1 MKNEIKERILKIT
14 IVITLILAINMLI
27 FPIITSVFDIDITDD
42 LLARYRFF
50 PLLIS
55 GFFLIIE
62 IFLFSF
68 SNKNNKQFEIKKYG
82 FHKNDL
88 IKDILLFFNKSNYNK
103 INKKSDF
110 FDKIYLKNEKNN
122 IELFSIIKSNII
134 LNEKILFD
142 LQQEYKKIIENEY
155 SISRIKS
162 ICIVNVFL
170 TSEVNT
176 KLKKLIKKSII
187 QNIGFLN
194 LLILVDESTNDIYIP
209 NISNSFF
216 NVSYKMYKK
225 ELKIL
230 KEMLLKDI

>member
-1 MKNEIKERILKIT
+1 MKNKIKERILKIT
-14 IVITLILAINMLI
+14 IVITLILSINMLI
-27 FPIITSVFDIDITDD
+27 FPIITSIFDINITDD
-42 LLARYRFF
+42 LLAKYRFF

-62 IFLFSF
+62 ILLFS
-68 SNKNNKQFEIKKYG
+68 SSNKQFEIKKYV

-88 IKDILLFFNKSNYNK
+88 IKDILLFFDKNNYNK

-134 LNEKILFD
+134 LNEKMLFD
-142 LQQEYKKIIENEY
+142 LQQEYKKLIENEY

-162 ICIVNVFL
+162 ICIVNIIL
-170 TSEVNT
+170 TSKVNT

-187 QNIGFLN
+187 QNVGFLN
-194 LLILVDESTNDIYIP
+194 LLILVDESTNEIYIP
-209 NISNSFF
+209 NISNNFF

-225 ELKIL
+225 KLKVL
-230 KEMLLKDI
+230 KEMFLF

>member
-27 FPIITSVFDIDITDD
+27 SPIIISVFDIDITDD

-88 IKDILLFFNKSNYNK
+88 IKDILLFFDKSNYNK

>member
-1 MKNEIKERILKIT
+1 MKNKIKERILKIT
-14 IVITLILAINMLI
+14 IVITLILAINMII
-27 FPIITSVFDIDITDD
+27 FPIITSIFDIDITDD

-62 IFLFSF
+62 ILLFS
-68 SNKNNKQFEIKKYG
+68 SSNKQFEIKKYV

-88 IKDILLFFNKSNYNK
+88 IKDILLFFDKNNYNK

-134 LNEKILFD
+134 LNEKMLFD
-142 LQQEYKKIIENEY
+142 LQQEYKKLIENEY

-162 ICIVNVFL
+162 ICIVNIFL
-170 TSEVNT
+170 TSKVNT
-176 KLKKLIKKSII
+176 KLKRLIKKSII
-187 QNIGFLN
+187 QNVGFLN
-194 LLILVDESTNDIYIP
+194 LLILVDESTNEIYIP
-209 NISNSFF
+209 NISNNFF

-225 ELKIL
+225 ELKVL
-230 KEMLLKDI
+230 KEMLLF

>member
-1 MKNEIKERILKIT
+1 MKNKIKERILRIT

-27 FPIITSVFDIDITDD
+27 FPIITSIFDIDITDD
-42 LLARYRFF
+42 LLAKYRFF

-62 IFLFSF
+62 ILLFS
-68 SNKNNKQFEIKKYG
+68 SSNKQFEIKKYV

-88 IKDILLFFNKSNYNK
+88 IKDILLFFDKNNYNK

-134 LNEKILFD
+134 LNEKMLFD
-142 LQQEYKKIIENEY
+142 LQQEYKKLIENEY

-162 ICIVNVFL
+162 ICIVNIFL
-170 TSEVNT
+170 TSKVNT

-187 QNIGFLN
+187 QNVGFLN
-194 LLILVDESTNDIYIP
+194 LLILVDESTNEIYIP
-209 NISNSFF
+209 NISNNFF

-225 ELKIL
+225 ELKVL
-230 KEMLLKDI
+230 KEMLLF

>member
-1 MKNEIKERILKIT
+1 MKNKIKERILKIT

-27 FPIITSVFDIDITDD
+27 FPIITSIFDIDITDD
-42 LLARYRFF
+42 LLAGYRFF

-55 GFFLIIE
+55 GFFLIME
-62 IFLFSF
+62 ILLFS
-68 SNKNNKQFEIKKYG
+68 SSNKQFEIKKYV

-88 IKDILLFFNKSNYNK
+88 IKDILLFFDKNNYNK

-134 LNEKILFD
+134 LNEKMLFD
-142 LQQEYKKIIENEY
+142 LQQEYKKLIENEY
-155 SISRIKS
+155 SISRVKS
-162 ICIVNVFL
+162 ICIVNIFL
-170 TSEVNT
+170 TSKVNT

-187 QNIGFLN
+187 QNVGFLN
-194 LLILVDESTNDIYIP
+194 LLILVDESTNEIYIP
-209 NISNSFF
+209 NISNNFF

-225 ELKIL
+225 ELKVL
-230 KEMLLKDI
+230 KEMLLF

>member
-14 IVITLILAINMLI
+14 IIITLILAINMLI
-27 FPIITSVFDIDITDD
+27 SPIITSVFDIDITDD

-88 IKDILLFFNKSNYNK
+88 IKDILLFFDKSNYNK

>member
-1 MKNEIKERILKIT
+1 MKNKIKERILKIT

-27 FPIITSVFDIDITDD
+27 FPIITSIFDIDIADD
-42 LLARYRFF
+42 LLAKYRFF

-62 IFLFSF
+62 ILLFS
-68 SNKNNKQFEIKKYG
+68 SSNKQFEIKKYV

-88 IKDILLFFNKSNYNK
+88 IKDILLFFDKNNYNK

-134 LNEKILFD
+134 LNEKMLFD
-142 LQQEYKKIIENEY
+142 LQQEYKKLIENEY
-155 SISRIKS
+155 SISRVKS
-162 ICIVNVFL
+162 ICIVNIFL
-170 TSEVNT
+170 TSKVNT

-187 QNIGFLN
+187 QNVGFLN
-194 LLILVDESTNDIYIP
+194 LLILVDESTNEIYIP
-209 NISNSFF
+209 NISNNFF

-225 ELKIL
+225 ELKVL
-230 KEMLLKDI
+230 KEMLLF

>member
-27 FPIITSVFDIDITDD
+27 SPIIISVFDIDITDD

-88 IKDILLFFNKSNYNK
+88 IKDILLFFDKSNYNK

-122 IELFSIIKSNII
+122 IVLFSIIKSNII

>member
-27 FPIITSVFDIDITDD
+27 SPIITSVFDIDITDD

-88 IKDILLFFNKSNYNK
+88 IKDILLFFDKSNYNK

>member
-1 MKNEIKERILKIT
+1 MKNKIKERILKIT

-27 FPIITSVFDIDITDD
+27 FPIITSIFDIDITDD
-42 LLARYRFF
+42 LLAKYRFF

-62 IFLFSF
+62 ILLFS
-68 SNKNNKQFEIKKYG
+68 SSNKQFEIKKYV

-88 IKDILLFFNKSNYNK
+88 IKDILLFFDKNNYNK

-134 LNEKILFD
+134 LNEKMLFD
-142 LQQEYKKIIENEY
+142 LQQEYKKLIENEY

-162 ICIVNVFL
+162 ICIVNIFL
-170 TSEVNT
+170 TSKVNT

-187 QNIGFLN
+187 QNVGFLN
-194 LLILVDESTNDIYIP
+194 LLILVDESTNEIYIP
-209 NISNSFF
+209 NISNNFF

-225 ELKIL
+225 ELKVL
-230 KEMLLKDI
+230 KEMLLF

>member
-1 MKNEIKERILKIT
+1 MKNKIKERILKIT

-27 FPIITSVFDIDITDD
+27 FPIITSIFDIDITDD
-42 LLARYRFF
+42 LLAKYRFF

-62 IFLFSF
+62 ILLFS
-68 SNKNNKQFEIKKYG
+68 SSNKQFEIKKYV

-88 IKDILLFFNKSNYNK
+88 IKDILLFFDKNNYNK

-134 LNEKILFD
+134 LNEKMLFD
-142 LQQEYKKIIENEY
+142 LQQEYKKLIENEY
-155 SISRIKS
+155 SISRVRS
-162 ICIVNVFL
+162 ICIVNIFL
-170 TSEVNT
+170 TSKVNT

-187 QNIGFLN
+187 QNVGFLN
-194 LLILVDESTNDIYIP
+194 LLILVDESTNEIYIP
-209 NISNSFF
+209 NISNNFF

-225 ELKIL
+225 ELKVL
-230 KEMLLKDI
+230 KEMLLF

>member
-1 MKNEIKERILKIT
+1 MKNKIKERILKIT

-27 FPIITSVFDIDITDD
+27 FPIITSIFDIDITDD
-42 LLARYRFF
+42 LLAKYRFF

-62 IFLFSF
+62 ILLLS
-68 SNKNNKQFEIKKYG
+68 SSNKQFEIKKYV

-88 IKDILLFFNKSNYNK
+88 IKDILLFFDKNNYNK

-134 LNEKILFD
+134 LNEKMLFD
-142 LQQEYKKIIENEY
+142 LQQEYKKLIENEY

-162 ICIVNVFL
+162 ICIVNIFL
-170 TSEVNT
+170 TSKVNT

-187 QNIGFLN
+187 QNVGFLN
-194 LLILVDESTNDIYIP
+194 LLILVDESTNEIYIP
-209 NISNSFF
+209 NISNNFF

-225 ELKIL
+225 ELKVL
-230 KEMLLKDI
+230 KEMLLF

>member
-1 MKNEIKERILKIT
+1 MKNKIKERILKIT

-27 FPIITSVFDIDITDD
+27 FPIITSIFDIDITDD
-42 LLARYRFF
+42 LLAKYRFF

-62 IFLFSF
+62 ILLFS
-68 SNKNNKQFEIKKYG
+68 SSNKQFEIKKYV

-88 IKDILLFFNKSNYNK
+88 IKNILLFFDKNNYNK

-134 LNEKILFD
+134 LNEKMLFD
-142 LQQEYKKIIENEY
+142 LQQEYKKLIENEY

-170 TSEVNT
+170 TSKVNT

-187 QNIGFLN
+187 QNVGFLN
-194 LLILVDESTNDIYIP
+194 LLILVDESTNEIYIP
-209 NISNSFF
+209 NISNNFF

-225 ELKIL
+225 ELKVL
-230 KEMLLKDI
+230 KEMLLF

>member
-1 MKNEIKERILKIT
+1 MKNKIKERILKIT

-27 FPIITSVFDIDITDD
+27 FPIITSIFDIDIADD
-42 LLARYRFF
+42 LLAKYRFF

-62 IFLFSF
+62 ILLFS
-68 SNKNNKQFEIKKYG
+68 SSNKQFEIKKYV

-88 IKDILLFFNKSNYNK
+88 IKDILLFFDKNNYNK

-134 LNEKILFD
+134 LNEKMLFD
-142 LQQEYKKIIENEY
+142 LQQEYKKLIENEY
-155 SISRIKS
+155 SISRVKS
-162 ICIVNVFL
+162 ICIVNIFL
-170 TSEVNT
+170 TSKVNT

-187 QNIGFLN
+187 QNVGFLN
-194 LLILVDESTNDIYIP
+194 LLILVDESTNEIYIP
-209 NISNSFF
+209 NISNNFF

-225 ELKIL
+225 ELKVL
-230 KEMLLKDI
+230 KEILLF

>member
-1 MKNEIKERILKIT
+1 MKNKIKERILKIT

-27 FPIITSVFDIDITDD
+27 FPIITSIFDIDIADD
-42 LLARYRFF
+42 LLAKYRFF

-62 IFLFSF
+62 ILLFS
-68 SNKNNKQFEIKKYG
+68 SSNKQFEIKKYV

-88 IKDILLFFNKSNYNK
+88 IKDILLFFDKNNYNK

-134 LNEKILFD
+134 LNEKMLFD
-142 LQQEYKKIIENEY
+142 LQQEYKKFIENEY
-155 SISRIKS
+155 SISRVKS
-162 ICIVNVFL
+162 ICIVNIFL
-170 TSEVNT
+170 TSKVNT

-187 QNIGFLN
+187 QNVGFLN
-194 LLILVDESTNDIYIP
+194 LLILVDESTNEIYIP
-209 NISNSFF
+209 NISNNFF

-225 ELKIL
+225 ELKVL
-230 KEMLLKDI
+230 KEMFLF

>member
-1 MKNEIKERILKIT
+1 MKNKIKERILKFT

-27 FPIITSVFDIDITDD
+27 FPIITSIFDIDIADD
-42 LLARYRFF
+42 LFAKYRFF

-62 IFLFSF
+62 ILLFS
-68 SNKNNKQFEIKKYG
+68 SSNKQFEIKKYV

-88 IKDILLFFNKSNYNK
+88 IKDILLFFDKNNYNK

-122 IELFSIIKSNII
+122 IELFSIIKSNIV
-134 LNEKILFD
+134 LNEKMLFD
-142 LQQEYKKIIENEY
+142 LQQEYKKLIENEY
-155 SISRIKS
+155 SISRVKS
-162 ICIVNVFL
+162 ICIVNIFL
-170 TSEVNT
+170 TSKVNT

-187 QNIGFLN
+187 QNVGFLN
-194 LLILVDESTNDIYIP
+194 LLILVDESTNEIYIP
-209 NISNSFF
+209 NISNNFF

-225 ELKIL
+225 ELKVL
-230 KEMLLKDI
+230 KEMLLF

>member
-1 MKNEIKERILKIT
+1 MKNKIKERILKIT

-27 FPIITSVFDIDITDD
+27 FPIITSIFDIDITDD
-42 LLARYRFF
+42 LLAKYRFF

-62 IFLFSF
+62 ILLFS
-68 SNKNNKQFEIKKYG
+68 SSNKQFEIKKYV

-88 IKDILLFFNKSNYNK
+88 IKDILLFFDKNNYNK

-134 LNEKILFD
+134 LNEKMLFD
-142 LQQEYKKIIENEY
+142 LQQEYKKLIENEY
-155 SISRIKS
+155 SISRVKS
-162 ICIVNVFL
+162 ICIVNIFL
-170 TSEVNT
+170 TSKVNT

-187 QNIGFLN
+187 QNVGFLN
-194 LLILVDESTNDIYIP
+194 LLILVDESTNEIYIP
-209 NISNSFF
+209 NISNNFF

-225 ELKIL
+225 ELKVL
-230 KEMLLKDI
+230 KEMLLF

>member
-1 MKNEIKERILKIT
+1 MKNKIKERILKIT

-27 FPIITSVFDIDITDD
+27 FPIITSIFDIDITDD
-42 LLARYRFF
+42 LLAKYRFF

-62 IFLFSF
+62 ILLFS
-68 SNKNNKQFEIKKYG
+68 SSNKQFEIKKYV

-88 IKDILLFFNKSNYNK
+88 IKDILLFFDKNNYNK

-134 LNEKILFD
+134 LNEKMLFD
-142 LQQEYKKIIENEY
+142 LQQEYKKLIENEY

-162 ICIVNVFL
+162 ICIVNIFL
-170 TSEVNT
+170 TSKVNT

-187 QNIGFLN
+187 QNVGFLN
-194 LLILVDESTNDIYIP
+194 LLILVDESTNEIYIP
-209 NISNSFF
+209 NISNNFF

-225 ELKIL
+225 ELKVL
-230 KEMLLKDI
+230 KEMFLF

>member
-1 MKNEIKERILKIT
+1 MKNKIKERILKIT

-27 FPIITSVFDIDITDD
+27 FPIITSIFDIDIADD
-42 LLARYRFF
+42 LLAKYRFF

-62 IFLFSF
+62 ILLFS
-68 SNKNNKQFEIKKYG
+68 SSNKQFEIKKYV

-88 IKDILLFFNKSNYNK
+88 IKDILLFFDKNNYNK

-122 IELFSIIKSNII
+122 IELFSIIKSNIV
-134 LNEKILFD
+134 LNEKMLFD
-142 LQQEYKKIIENEY
+142 LQQEYKKLIENEY
-155 SISRIKS
+155 SISRVKS
-162 ICIVNVFL
+162 ICIVNIFL
-170 TSEVNT
+170 TSKVNT

-187 QNIGFLN
+187 QNVGFLN
-194 LLILVDESTNDIYIP
+194 LLILVDESTNEIYIP
-209 NISNSFF
+209 NISNNFF

-225 ELKIL
+225 ELKVL
-230 KEMLLKDI
+230 KEMLLF

>member
-1 MKNEIKERILKIT
+1 MKNKIKERILKIT

-27 FPIITSVFDIDITDD
+27 FPIITSIFDIDITDD
-42 LLARYRFF
+42 LLAKYRFF

-62 IFLFSF
+62 ILLFS
-68 SNKNNKQFEIKKYG
+68 SSNKQFEIKKYV

-88 IKDILLFFNKSNYNK
+88 IKDILLFFDRNNYNK

-134 LNEKILFD
+134 LNEKMLFD
-142 LQQEYKKIIENEY
+142 LQQEYKKLIENEY

-170 TSEVNT
+170 ASKVNT

-187 QNIGFLN
+187 QNVGFLN
-194 LLILVDESTNDIYIP
+194 LLILVDESTNEIYIP
-209 NISNSFF
+209 NISNNFF

-225 ELKIL
+225 ELKVL
-230 KEMLLKDI
+230 KEMLLF

>member
-1 MKNEIKERILKIT
+1 VKNKIKERILKIT

-27 FPIITSVFDIDITDD
+27 PIITSIFDIDITDD
-42 LLARYRFF
+42 LLAGYRFF

-62 IFLFSF
+62 ILLFS
-68 SNKNNKQFEIKKYG
+68 SNNKQFEIKKYVS
-82 FHKNDL
+82 HKNDL
-88 IKDILLFFNKSNYNK
+88 IKDILLFFDKNNYNK

-134 LNEKILFD
+134 LNEKMLFD
-142 LQQEYKKIIENEY
+142 LQQEYKKLIENEY

-162 ICIVNVFL
+162 ICIVNIFL
-170 TSEVNT
+170 TSKVNT

-187 QNIGFLN
+187 QNVGFLN
-194 LLILVDESTNDIYIP
+194 LLILVDESTNEIYMP
-209 NISNSFF
+209 NISNNFF

-225 ELKIL
+225 ELKVL
-230 KEMLLKDI
+230 KEMLLF

>member
-1 MKNEIKERILKIT
+1 MKNKIKERILKIT

-27 FPIITSVFDIDITDD
+27 FPIITSIFDIDITDD
-42 LLARYRFF
+42 LLAKYRFF

-62 IFLFSF
+62 ILLFSL
-68 SNKNNKQFEIKKYG
+68 SNKQFEIKKYV

-88 IKDILLFFNKSNYNK
+88 IKDILLFFDKNNYNK

-122 IELFSIIKSNII
+122 IELFSIIKSNIV
-134 LNEKILFD
+134 LNEKMLFD
-142 LQQEYKKIIENEY
+142 LQQEYKKLIENEY
-155 SISRIKS
+155 SISRVKS
-162 ICIVNVFL
+162 ICIVNIFL
-170 TSEVNT
+170 TSKVNT

-187 QNIGFLN
+187 QNVGFLN
-194 LLILVDESTNDIYIP
+194 LLILVDESTNEIYIP
-209 NISNSFF
+209 NISNNFF

-225 ELKIL
+225 ELKVL
-230 KEMLLKDI
+230 KEMLLF

>member
-1 MKNEIKERILKIT
+1 MKNKIKERILKIT

-27 FPIITSVFDIDITDD
+27 FPIITSIFDIDIADD
-42 LLARYRFF
+42 LLAKYRFF

-62 IFLFSF
+62 ILLFS
-68 SNKNNKQFEIKKYG
+68 SSNKQFEIKKYV

-88 IKDILLFFNKSNYNK
+88 IKDILLFFDKNNYNK

-134 LNEKILFD
+134 LNEKMLFD
-142 LQQEYKKIIENEY
+142 LQQEYKKLIENEY
-155 SISRIKS
+155 SISRVKS
-162 ICIVNVFL
+162 ICIMNIFL
-170 TSEVNT
+170 TSKVNT

-187 QNIGFLN
+187 QNVGFLN
-194 LLILVDESTNDIYIP
+194 LLILVDESTNEIYIP
-209 NISNSFF
+209 NISNNFF

-225 ELKIL
+225 ELKVL
-230 KEMLLKDI
+230 KDMLLF

>member
-1 MKNEIKERILKIT
+1 MKNKIKERILKIT

-27 FPIITSVFDIDITDD
+27 FPIITSIFDIDIADD
-42 LLARYRFF
+42 LLAKYRFF

-62 IFLFSF
+62 ILLFS
-68 SNKNNKQFEIKKYG
+68 SSNKQFEIKKYV

-88 IKDILLFFNKSNYNK
+88 IKDILLFFDKNNYNK

-134 LNEKILFD
+134 LNEKMLFD
-142 LQQEYKKIIENEY
+142 LQQEYKKLIENEY
-155 SISRIKS
+155 SISRVKS
-162 ICIVNVFL
+162 ICIVNIFL
-170 TSEVNT
+170 TSKVNT

-187 QNIGFLN
+187 QNVGFLN
-194 LLILVDESTNDIYIP
+194 LLILVDESTNEIYIP
-209 NISNSFF
+209 NISNNFF

-225 ELKIL
+225 ELKVL
-230 KEMLLKDI
+230 KEMFLF

>member
-1 MKNEIKERILKIT
+1 MKNKIKERILKIT

-27 FPIITSVFDIDITDD
+27 FPIITSIFDIDITDD
-42 LLARYRFF
+42 LLAKYRFF

-62 IFLFSF
+62 ILLFS
-68 SNKNNKQFEIKKYG
+68 SSNKQFEIKKYV
-82 FHKNDL
+82 FHRNDL
-88 IKDILLFFNKSNYNK
+88 IKDILLFFDKNNYNK

-170 TSEVNT
+170 TSKVNT

-187 QNIGFLN
+187 QNTGFLN
-194 LLILVDESTNDIYIP
+194 FLILVDESTNEIYIP
-209 NISNSFF
+209 NISNNFF
-216 NVSYKMYKK
+216 NISYKMYKK
-225 ELKIL
+225 ELKVL
-230 KEMLLKDI
+230 KEMLLF

>member
-14 IVITLILAINMLI
+14 IVITLILTINMLI
-27 FPIITSVFDIDITDD
+27 SPIITSVFDIDITDD

-88 IKDILLFFNKSNYNK
+88 IKDILLFFDKSNYNK

>member
-1 MKNEIKERILKIT
+1 MKNKIKERILKIT

-27 FPIITSVFDIDITDD
+27 FPIITSIFDIDIVDD
-42 LLARYRFF
+42 LLAKYRFF

-62 IFLFSF
+62 ILLFS
-68 SNKNNKQFEIKKYG
+68 SSNKQFEIKKYV

-88 IKDILLFFNKSNYNK
+88 IKDILLFFDKNNYNK

-122 IELFSIIKSNII
+122 IELFSIIKSNIV
-134 LNEKILFD
+134 LNEKMLFD
-142 LQQEYKKIIENEY
+142 LQQEYKKLIENEY
-155 SISRIKS
+155 SISRVKS
-162 ICIVNVFL
+162 ICIVNIFL
-170 TSEVNT
+170 TSKVNT

-187 QNIGFLN
+187 QNVGFLN
-194 LLILVDESTNDIYIP
+194 LLILVDESTNEIYIP
-209 NISNSFF
+209 NISNNFF

-225 ELKIL
+225 ELKVL
-230 KEMLLKDI
+230 KEMLLF

>member
-1 MKNEIKERILKIT
+1 MKNKIKERILKIT

-27 FPIITSVFDIDITDD
+27 FPIITSIFDIDITDD
-42 LLARYRFF
+42 LLAKYRFF

-62 IFLFSF
+62 ILLFS
-68 SNKNNKQFEIKKYG
+68 SSNKQFEIKKYV

-88 IKDILLFFNKSNYNK
+88 IKDILLFFDRNNYNK

-134 LNEKILFD
+134 LNEKMLFD
-142 LQQEYKKIIENEY
+142 LQQEYKKLIENEY

-170 TSEVNT
+170 TSKVNT

-187 QNIGFLN
+187 QNVGFLN
-194 LLILVDESTNDIYIP
+194 LLILVDESTNEIYIP
-209 NISNSFF
+209 NISNNFF

-225 ELKIL
+225 ELKVL
-230 KEMLLKDI
+230 KEMLLF

>member
-1 MKNEIKERILKIT
+1 MKNKIKERILKIT

-27 FPIITSVFDIDITDD
+27 FPIITSIFDIDITDD
-42 LLARYRFF
+42 LLAKYRFF

-62 IFLFSF
+62 ILLFS
-68 SNKNNKQFEIKKYG
+68 SSNKQFEIKKYV

-88 IKDILLFFNKSNYNK
+88 IKDILLFFDKNNYNK

-162 ICIVNVFL
+162 MCIVNVFL
-170 TSEVNT
+170 ISKVNT

-187 QNIGFLN
+187 QNTGFLN
-194 LLILVDESTNDIYIP
+194 LLILVDKSTNEIYIP
-209 NISNSFF
+209 NISNNFF

-225 ELKIL
+225 ELKVL
-230 KEMLLKDI
+230 KEMLLF

>member
-1 MKNEIKERILKIT
+1 MKNKIKERILKIT

-27 FPIITSVFDIDITDD
+27 FPIITSIFDIDITDD
-42 LLARYRFF
+42 LLAKYRFF

-62 IFLFSF
+62 ILLFS
-68 SNKNNKQFEIKKYG
+68 SSNKQFEIKKYV

-88 IKDILLFFNKSNYNK
+88 IKDILLFFDKNNYNK

-134 LNEKILFD
+134 LNEKMLFD
-142 LQQEYKKIIENEY
+142 LQQEYKKLIENEY

-170 TSEVNT
+170 TSKVNT

-187 QNIGFLN
+187 QNVGFLN
-194 LLILVDESTNDIYIP
+194 LLILVDELTNEIYIP
-209 NISNSFF
+209 NISNNFF

-225 ELKIL
+225 ELKVL
-230 KEMLLKDI
+230 KEMLLF

>member
-1 MKNEIKERILKIT
+1 MKNKIKERILKIT
-14 IVITLILAINMLI
+14 IVITLILAINMLL
-27 FPIITSVFDIDITDD
+27 FPIITSIFDIDIADD
-42 LLARYRFF
+42 LLAKYRFF

-62 IFLFSF
+62 ILLFS
-68 SNKNNKQFEIKKYG
+68 SSNKQFEIKKYV

-88 IKDILLFFNKSNYNK
+88 IKDILLFFDKNNYNK

-134 LNEKILFD
+134 LNEKMLFD
-142 LQQEYKKIIENEY
+142 LQQEYKKLIENEY

-162 ICIVNVFL
+162 ICIVNIFL
-170 TSEVNT
+170 TSKVNT
-176 KLKKLIKKSII
+176 KLKKIIKKSII
-187 QNIGFLN
+187 QNVGFLN
-194 LLILVDESTNDIYIP
+194 LLILVDKSTKDVYIP

-225 ELKIL
+225 ELKVL
-230 KEMLLKDI
+230 KEMFLF

>member
-27 FPIITSVFDIDITDD
+27 SPIITSVFDIDITDD

-68 SNKNNKQFEIKKYG
+68 SNKNNKQFEVKKYG

-88 IKDILLFFNKSNYNK
+88 IKDILLFFDKNNYNK

>member
-1 MKNEIKERILKIT
+1 MKNKIKERILKIT

-27 FPIITSVFDIDITDD
+27 FPIITSIFDIDIADD
-42 LLARYRFF
+42 LLAKYRFF

-62 IFLFSF
+62 ILLFS
-68 SNKNNKQFEIKKYG
+68 SSNKQFEIKKYV

-88 IKDILLFFNKSNYNK
+88 IKDILLFFDKNNYNK

-134 LNEKILFD
+134 LNEKMLFD
-142 LQQEYKKIIENEY
+142 LQQEYKKLIENEY

-162 ICIVNVFL
+162 ICIVNIFL
-170 TSEVNT
+170 TSKVNT

-187 QNIGFLN
+187 QNVGFLN
-194 LLILVDESTNDIYIP
+194 LLILVDESTNEIYIP
-209 NISNSFF
+209 NISNNFF

-225 ELKIL
+225 ELKVL
-230 KEMLLKDI
+230 KEMLLF